1 MMDSEEFKTMSGGE
15 LMRMELPRQQFCI
28 EGILPR
34 GLSMLTCAKEDA
46 ARGLALDMSLCV
58 SAGQMLWGSKVQ
70 QGAVLH
76 MIHADTLF
84 VTRNR
89 LMEMTKRV
97 PDDLYVGVMT
107 EAAPE
112 LLVSALPAFTQSHP
126 NASLLVVELDSPVA
140 YTDDKLYVAGEAL
153 IHYSRLKEMA
163 VQYGLA
169 VLIVQRSVG
178 SKYSLDLSSVDDAAC
193 ISDEI
198 AAHFELC
205 PDSYH
210 QNQAE
215 LKRSSRVYGNGA
227 WEIVHS
233 AKSHRWEL
241 RKQPK

>member
-46 ARGLALDMSLCV
+46 ARSLALDMSLCV

-70 QGAVLH
+70 QGAVQH

-84 VTRNR
+84 VFRDR
-89 LMEMTKRV
+89 LTGKTKRV
-97 PDDLYVGVMT
+97 PDELYVGVMT
-107 EAAPE
+107 EAALE
-112 LLVSALPAFTQSHP
+112 LAESALPSFVEAHP
-126 NASLLVVELDSPVA
+126 SASMVVVELDSPVA
-140 YTDDKLYVAGEAL
+140 YTDEKLYVAGENL
-153 IHYSRLKEMA
+153 LHYSRLKEMSA
-163 VQYGLA
+163 QYGLA

-193 ISDEI
+193 ISDVIE
-198 AAHFELC
+198 AHFELC

-210 QNQAE
+210 RNEAM
-215 LKRSSRVYGNGA
+215 LKRSSRVYGNAA
-227 WEIVHS
+227 WEIVHA

-241 RKQPK
+241 KKRTA

>member
-15 LMRMELPRQQFCI
+15 LIRMELPRQQFCI

-112 LLVSALPAFTQSHP
+112 LLVSALPGFTKSHP

-163 VQYGLA
+163 MEYGLA

-178 SKYSLDLSSVDDAAC
+178 YKCSLDLGSSDEAAC
-193 ISDEI
+193 ISDVVDT
-198 AAHFELC
+198 HFDLC
-205 PDSYH
+205 PESYYK
-210 QNQAE
+210 NRAI
-215 LKRSSRVYGNGA
+215 LKRSSRIHGNVE
-227 WEIVHS
+227 WEIVH
-233 AKSHRWEL
+233 KSHRWEL